1 MERRVARQNGWSHEQ
16 RSVYK
21 PKAEQ
26 SKGGREKAKLQ
37 LLSEH
42 QEGLEEES
50 GKPILTKPAVQGTDD
65 MRRMRTLLCLRL
77 LFFFSI
83 EGADG

>member
-42 QEGLEEES
+42 QEGMEEEA
-50 GKPILTKPAVQGTDD
+50 GKPVITKPAEGGTGY
-65 MRRMRTLLCLRL
+65 MQYMRTLLRTHCLCL
-77 LFFFSI
+77 
-83 EGADG
+83 